1 MLRRCVGPTRHGSG
15 MIGCNS
21 LILAFCLA
29 GCGGQGVLENP
40 STAMPATIAP
50 SITTQPAGLT
60 VPIGLEGIFYVG
72 SGGNGNPTFQWY
84 RNGVAIPDTNS
95 LSYTT
100 SPVTAANSGDV
111 YTFTVTN
118 SLGSATSRPAI
129 LTAGARAPQQG
140 DLRFQQVDSENTI
153 NGVGGGSGLP
163 EDFID
168 RGGYLAPYSIGI
180 LDFDYEECP
189 PNGPGP
195 IGCVYF
201 IVSFGQ
207 PYGTTPLAT
216 CFFGGFYSDLQA
228 DLSNGVFS
236 SVTSP
241 FGGGS
246 LLSPNTVVTSLVIS
260 SADDRF
266 ALSYTKTSQA
276 GGFDLAQHNVDPS
289 QLQAAATQEG
299 QHGRVITALSYN
311 GTQIT
316 YFSYGW
322 TGDTTTLYET
332 QTATSTFAT
341 AGVAA
346 ANLAAQGYII
356 TALGGDDIAGVV
368 VMVGTRVQGD
378 TLPRQIAVIPYA
390 GNYAPI
396 LTGGYA
402 VVGELQDAF
411 DTPYTM
417 TTIGER

>member
-1 MLRRCVGPTRHGSG
+1 MLRRCGGSIRHGSRI
-15 MIGCNS
+15 IGCS
-21 LILAFCLA
+21 GIVMILCLA
-29 GCGGQGVLENP
+29 GCARQGVLENP
-40 STAMPATIAP
+40 STTTPATIAP
-50 SITTQPAGLT
+50 SIATQPAGLT

-72 SGGNGNPTFQWY
+72 AGGNGNPTFQWY
-84 RNGVAIPDTNS
+84 RNGVAIPGTNS

-100 SPVTAANSGDV
+100 LPVTAANSGDV
-111 YTFTVTN
+111 YTFSVTN

-129 LTAGARAPQQG
+129 LIAAARAPKPG

-153 NGVGGGSGLP
+153 NGVGGGTGLP
-163 EDFID
+163 QNFFD
-168 RGGYLAPYSIGI
+168 RGGMFATYSIGL
-180 LDFDYEECP
+180 LDFNYQECP
-189 PNGPGP
+189 PGG
-195 IGCVYF
+195 GGGFCVYF
-201 IVSFGQ
+201 ITSFSQ
-207 PYGTTPLAT
+207 PAGTTPLAT
-216 CFFGGFYSDLQA
+216 AFYGDVYENLKS

-236 SVTSP
+236 AATSP

-246 LLSPNTVVTSLVIS
+246 LLAPNTVITSLAIS

-266 ALSYTKTSQA
+266 ALSYTQTSQA
-276 GGFDLAQHNVDPS
+276 GGFDLAQRNVDPS
-289 QLQAAATQEG
+289 QLQTAATQEG

-332 QTATSTFAT
+332 QTATSTFT
-341 AGVAA
+341 NAGVAA

-356 TALGGDDIAGVV
+356 TALGGDDIAGIV